1 MFHPGNVFWLLG
13 LSLCFPLLLNFTSH
27 FGMDLSLLHD
37 KQGTIFSFLSVHFQ
51 TSKPTSTRPVPELR
65 DFLLQ
70 ELQLEAGRFFAPK

>member
-1 MFHPGNVFWLLG
+1 
-13 LSLCFPLLLNFTSH
+13 
-27 FGMDLSLLHD
+27 MDLSLLHD